1 MIQMQLIPRMPNA
14 RVRIICGPEK
24 LVQCSY
30 SVEVLQQAGKV
41 LAAGHKDVKVVG
53 GWMAPRR
60 VVGVWAWSSLL
71 SCCCCCCCCCW
82 WNPTSQRSGLPT
94 AGASSSC
101 YTLLLQM
108 RIITSLL
115 EIV

>member
-1 MIQMQLIPRMPNA
+1 M
-14 RVRIICGPEK
+14 

-30 SVEVLQQAGKV
+30 SGEVLQQGGKEFE
-41 LAAGHKDVKVVG
+41 LAGHKDVKVEG
-53 GWMAPRR
+53 GWMAPSR
-60 VVGVWAWSSLL
+60 VVGVWAWSSLHSCSC
-71 SCCCCCCCCCW
+71 SCC

-94 AGASSSC
+94 AVSSSC
-101 YTLLLQM
+101 YTLLQM

>member
-1 MIQMQLIPRMPNA
+1 M
-14 RVRIICGPEK
+14 

-30 SVEVLQQAGKV
+30 SGEVLQQGGKV
-41 LAAGHKDVKVVG
+41 LAAEHKDVKVVG

-60 VVGVWAWSSLL
+60 EVGVWAWSSLL
-71 SCCCCCCCCCW
+71 SCCWW